1 MGKKRIRFGSR
12 DKKTE
17 DFVDP
22 DKDPYS
28 YLKRYI
34 LEENYKDWF
43 ERNYPDNTI
52 YDAVG
57 LNEWDYNEMKKK
69 LSTNQDTVE
78 DTSKLEPEPGSEP
91 EPEPEPESEPES
103 ELEPK
108 DDGKLSGKWTA
119 EPPGAKRTQPTK
131 PDEEGFEKIAS
142 TDPVVSDEQQNI
154 IKKRTNKLFWM
165 RFAFALI
172 GGAAA
177 EFLFDGIADSEEK
190 RWSSIIFMIVIFVV
204 TCFIAKGMKI
214 SFPRS
219 DRKKLVTTGIGSYI
233 FLYLFAWIMTHTML
247 NLPKENFSL
256 PFT

>member
-22 DKDPYS
+22 NKDPQS

-34 LEENYKDWF
+34 LEEKYRDWF
-43 ERNYPDNTI
+43 DRNYPDNTI
-52 YDAVG
+52 YGAVG
-57 LNEWDYNEMKKK
+57 LNEWDYNAMKKK
-69 LSTNQDTVE
+69 LSANQDTVE
-78 DTSKLEPEPGSEP
+78 DKSEP
-91 EPEPEPESEPES
+91 EPEPKSELEPEPELES
-103 ELEPK
+103 EPK
-108 DDGKLSGKWTA
+108 DDGKISGKWTA
-119 EPPGAKRTQPTK
+119 EPPGVERTQPAK
-131 PDEEGFEKIAS
+131 RDEISPTESA
-142 TDPVVSDEQQNI
+142 VSEEQQSI
-154 IKKRTNKLFWM
+154 IKKRTNVLFWM

-172 GGAAA
+172 GGVAA

-190 RWSSIIFMIVIFVV
+190 RWSSIIFMIGLFVA

-214 SFPRS
+214 SFPKS

-247 NLPKENFSL
+247 NLPKDNFSL

>member
-34 LEENYKDWF
+34 LEENYKDWL
-43 ERNYPDNTI
+43 ERTYPDNTI
-52 YDAVG
+52 YGAVG

-69 LSTNQDTVE
+69 LSANQDTVE
-78 DTSKLEPEPGSEP
+78 DTSKLEPEPES
-91 EPEPEPESEPES
+91 EPEPEPESEPE
-103 ELEPK
+103 PK
-108 DDGKLSGKWTA
+108 DDGKVSGQWTA
-119 EPPGAKRTQPTK
+119 EPPGAKRTKPTK
-131 PDEEGFEKIAS
+131 PDEEGFGKIAS
-142 TDPVVSDEQQNI
+142 TDPIVSDEQQNI
-154 IKKRTNKLFWM
+154 IKKRTNTLFWM
-165 RFAFALI
+165 RFALALI

-177 EFLFDGIADSEEK
+177 EFLFDGIADMEEK
-190 RWSSIIFMIVIFVV
+190 RWSSIIFMIGLFVA

-214 SFPRS
+214 NFPKS
-219 DRKKLVTTGIGSYI
+219 DRKKLVTTGIGSYV

>member
-34 LEENYKDWF
+34 LEENYKAWF

-52 YDAVG
+52 YGAVG

-69 LSTNQDTVE
+69 LSANQDAVE
-78 DTSKLEPEPGSEP
+78 DTSKLEPEPES
-91 EPEPEPESEPES
+91 EPEPEPESEPE
-103 ELEPK
+103 PK
-108 DDGKLSGKWTA
+108 DDGKVSGQWTA
-119 EPPGAKRTQPTK
+119 EPPGAKRTKPTK
-131 PDEEGFEKIAS
+131 PDEEGFGKIAS
-142 TDPVVSDEQQNI
+142 TDSVVSDEQQNI
-154 IKKRTNKLFWM
+154 IKKRTNTLFWM

-177 EFLFDGIADSEEK
+177 EFLFDGIADMEEK
-190 RWSSIIFMIVIFVV
+190 RWLSIIFMIVLFVV

>member
-34 LEENYKDWF
+34 LEENYKAWF

-52 YDAVG
+52 YGAVG

-69 LSTNQDTVE
+69 LSANQDTVE
-78 DTSKLEPEPGSEP
+78 DTSKLEPEPES
-91 EPEPEPESEPES
+91 EPEPEPESEPE
-103 ELEPK
+103 PK
-108 DDGKLSGKWTA
+108 DDGKVSGKWTS
-119 EPPGAKRTQPTK
+119 EPPGTKRTQSTK
-131 PDEEGFEKIAS
+131 PDEEGFGKIAS

-154 IKKRTNKLFWM
+154 IKKRTNTLFWM
-165 RFAFALI
+165 RFALALI

-177 EFLFDGIADSEEK
+177 EFLFDGIADMEEK
-190 RWSSIIFMIVIFVV
+190 RWSSIIFMIGLFVA

-214 SFPRS
+214 NFPKS
-219 DRKKLVTTGIGSYI
+219 DRKKLVTTGIGSYV

>member
-12 DKKTE
+12 GKKIE

-43 ERNYPDNTI
+43 DRNYPDNTI
-52 YDAVG
+52 YGAVG

-69 LSTNQDTVE
+69 LSANQDTVE
-78 DTSKLEPEPGSEP
+78 DTSKLEPEPES
-91 EPEPEPESEPES
+91 EPEPEPESEPE
-103 ELEPK
+103 PK
-108 DDGKLSGKWTA
+108 DDGKISGQWTA

-131 PDEEGFEKIAS
+131 RDEEGFGKITS
-142 TDPVVSDEQQNI
+142 TDPVVSDEQQQI
-154 IKKRTNKLFWM
+154 TKKRTDILFWM
-165 RFAFALI
+165 RFAFAII
-172 GGAAA
+172 GGAIATFA
-177 EFLFDGIADSEEK
+177 FDGIADSEEK
-190 RWSSIIFMIVIFVV
+190 RWSSIIFMIALFVV

-214 SFPRS
+214 NFPKS
-219 DRKKLVTTGIGSYI
+219 DRKKLVTTGMGSYV
-233 FLYLFAWIMTHTML
+233 FLYLFAWIMTHTLL
-247 NLPKENFSL
+247 NLPKDNFSM

>member
-12 DKKTE
+12 GKKIE

-52 YDAVG
+52 YGAVG

-69 LSTNQDTVE
+69 LSANQDTVE
-78 DTSKLEPEPGSEP
+78 GTAKNEP
-91 EPEPEPESEPES
+91 EPEPELESESKIE
-103 ELEPK
+103 
-108 DDGKLSGKWTA
+108 A
-119 EPPGAKRTQPTK
+119 E
-131 PDEEGFEKIAS
+131 S
-142 TDPVVSDEQQNI
+142 TDTSEISPTVPVVSEEQKNI
-154 IKKRTNKLFWM
+154 IKKLADKLFWL
-165 RFAFALI
+165 RIGFALI
-172 GGAAA
+172 GGAIAT
-177 EFLFDGIADSEEK
+177 FLFEGIEDSEEH
-190 RWSSIIFMIVIFVV
+190 RWSSIIFMIVLFIV

-214 SFPRS
+214 NFPKS
-219 DRKKLVTTGIGSYI
+219 DRKKLVTTGIGSYV
-233 FLYLFAWIMTHTML
+233 FLYLFAWIMTYTLL
-247 NLPKENFSL
+247 NLPRDDFSL

>member
-34 LEENYKDWF
+34 LEENYKAWF

-52 YDAVG
+52 YGAVG

-69 LSTNQDTVE
+69 LSANQDAVE
-78 DTSKLEPEPGSEP
+78 DTSKLEPEPES
-91 EPEPEPESEPES
+91 EPEPEPESEPE
-103 ELEPK
+103 PK
-108 DDGKLSGKWTA
+108 DDGKVSGQWTA
-119 EPPGAKRTQPTK
+119 EPPGAKRTKPTK
-131 PDEEGFEKIAS
+131 PDEEGFGKIAS

-154 IKKRTNKLFWM
+154 IKKRTNTLFWM
-165 RFAFALI
+165 RFALALI

-177 EFLFDGIADSEEK
+177 EFLFDGIADMEEK
-190 RWSSIIFMIVIFVV
+190 RWSSIIFMVGLFVA

-214 SFPRS
+214 NFPKS
-219 DRKKLVTTGIGSYI
+219 DRKKLVTTGIGSYV

>member
-12 DKKTE
+12 GKKIE

-22 DKDPYS
+22 DKDPHS
-28 YLKRYI
+28 YLRRYI
-34 LEENYKDWF
+34 LEEKYKDWF

-69 LSTNQDTVE
+69 LSTNQNTVE
-78 DTSKLEPEPGSEP
+78 DISKSESEPEPQPESEP
-91 EPEPEPESEPES
+91 EPEL

-108 DDGKLSGKWTA
+108 DDGKVSGKWTA
-119 EPPGAKRTQPTK
+119 EAPGAKRTQPTK
-131 PDEEGFEKIAS
+131 PDEEGFGKIAS
-142 TDPVVSDEQQNI
+142 TDPVVSDEQQSI
-154 IKKRTNKLFWM
+154 IKKHTNKLFWM
-165 RFAFALI
+165 RFVFALV
-172 GGAAA
+172 GGIVATFMF
-177 EFLFDGIADSEEK
+177 EQIEGDEER
-190 RWSSIIFMIVIFVV
+190 RWSSIIFMIVLFII

-214 SFPRS
+214 NFPKA
-219 DRKKLVTTGIGSYI
+219 DRKKLVTTGIGSFI
-233 FLYLFAWIMTHTML
+233 FLYLFAWITTYTLL